1 MSMMREATPKSYRM
15 LVMNTLAFTVAFAA
29 WMLNG
34 VLITFLVSN
43 GVYSTGLQL
52 RWELSTW
59 NSSLNRSS
67 I

>member
-34 VLITFLVSN
+34 VLITFLSQME
-43 GVYSTGLQL
+43 SITGLQV
-52 RWELSTW
+52 
-59 NSSLNRSS
+59 
-67 I
+67 